1 MGQKDITE
9 KVLEDYNDVFADI
22 INGLLFDGVQEIKPE
37 ALENTTVHAQYK
49 AEDGKVHELE
59 RDIAKYWKEEKV
71 ELAICG
77 IENQSKVERN
87 MLFRIVGYDGAAYR
101 SQLQQ
106 ERKKMLP
113 VVTIVL
119 YFGTDR
125 HWNSRKKIKE
135 LMEIP
140 RCLDTYVNDYQMHVF
155 EVAWLTEE
163 QISHFHS
170 DFKVVANLFVDV
182 IKANEYDENLS
193 VRQTLFVDGFG
204 SWGSEE
210 PVEMFIAPIPRG
222 KTSAEYNKKGLHC
235 CVTSWRRISD
245 ETLSPRIKCGANYI
259 NSRVGQREAIRNGYD
274 TCIFLNEAGKIAE
287 GPGSCLFIVKN
298 DTLITPQ
305 LTDSVLESIT
315 RDSIIQIARKM
326 DINVVERSIDRTELY
341 TCDEAFLCGSAMEI
355 TPVLSIDRYEIGNSI
370 TGVITKNIHME
381 YLNVARGI
389 KKNFKDWV
397 TPIYAED

>member
-9 KVLEDYNDVFADI
+9 KILEDYNDVFADI

-37 ALENTTVHAQYK
+37 ALENTTVHAQHK

-87 MLFRIVGYDGAAYR
+87 MPFRIIGYDGAAYR

-140 RCLDTYVNDYQMHVF
+140 RCLDIYVNDYQMHVF

-170 DFKVVANLFVDV
+170 DFKVVANFFVQKRKNKDYIPDDPTE
-182 IKANEYDENLS
+182 IKYVDEVLKLLN
-193 VRQTLFVDGFG
+193 VMTGDKRYEKIFQ
-204 SWGSEE
+204 
-210 PVEMFIAPIPRG
+210 
-222 KTSAEYNKKGLHC
+222 KKKGVRSMCDVAERLEKMGI
-235 CVTSWRRISD
+235 VKGIEIGRL
-245 ETLSPRIKCGANYI
+245 E
-259 NSRVGQREAIRNGYD
+259 
-274 TCIFLNEAGKIAE
+274 GKEEGKVEGKAE
-287 GPGSCLFIVKN
+287 GI
-298 DTLITPQ
+298 
-305 LTDSVLESIT
+305 LEGKMQVYRNLLKKGFT
-315 RDSIIQIARKM
+315 EKEAR
-326 DINVVERSIDRTELY
+326 
-341 TCDEAFLCGSAMEI
+341 EI
-355 TPVLSIDRYEIGNSI
+355 TEIS
-370 TGVITKNIHME
+370 
-381 YLNVARGI
+381 
-389 KKNFKDWV
+389 
-397 TPIYAED
+397 

>member
-87 MLFRIVGYDGAAYR
+87 MPFRIVGYDGAAYR

-163 QISHFHS
+163 QISHFRS
-170 DFKVVANLFVDV
+170 DFKVVANFFVQKRKNKDYIPDDPTE
-182 IKANEYDENLS
+182 IKYVDEVLKLLN
-193 VRQTLFVDGFG
+193 VMTGDKRYEKIFQ
-204 SWGSEE
+204 
-210 PVEMFIAPIPRG
+210 
-222 KTSAEYNKKGLHC
+222 KKKGVRSMCDVAERLEKMGI
-235 CVTSWRRISD
+235 VKGIEIGRL
-245 ETLSPRIKCGANYI
+245 E
-259 NSRVGQREAIRNGYD
+259 
-274 TCIFLNEAGKIAE
+274 GKEEGKVEGKAE
-287 GPGSCLFIVKN
+287 GKAEGI
-298 DTLITPQ
+298 
-305 LTDSVLESIT
+305 LEGKMQVYRNLLKKGFT
-315 RDSIIQIARKM
+315 EKEAR
-326 DINVVERSIDRTELY
+326 
-341 TCDEAFLCGSAMEI
+341 EI
-355 TPVLSIDRYEIGNSI
+355 TEIS
-370 TGVITKNIHME
+370 
-381 YLNVARGI
+381 
-389 KKNFKDWV
+389 
-397 TPIYAED
+397 